1 MFTNNK
7 RRVRKVGRWLYVGL
21 ALLITITAIPIFPPE
36 AAAATVTPDVEI
48 IGGPGC
54 ANSLGT
60 QAGDNWGAW
69 NATLGQGAT
78 NVYSDS
84 GSNRYQCGVGEPI
97 HRFVDLGASIK
108 SDDYRVFVFVSGNFA
123 NNIIYVS
130 NSAGSNSWQP
140 SGTNYNTWK
149 VARNL
154 YYNED
159 YQDKWIEIT
168 ENIDLKNFRY
178 LSAYGSQI
186 YGGPASITQFG
197 VRIIPKSKYLPSAPQ
212 INVGAAGQTST
223 GWVKDPVNVWLDG
236 DVAPEGLNYYEYS
249 LNGGAFQ
256 RYTGPFTVS
265 DHGINTLYAR
275 TVDIKNQTSGLS
287 SGNVRVDKMPPTPPI
302 ITAAGNSNDYT
313 LSLQAGTDDYS
324 GLAHT
329 QFRIAGVVNQ
339 YWQDYSGPFH
349 INQDGKSTVYARS
362 IDNVGNVSQEVS
374 KEVIIDKKG
383 PTAPVIRATEV
394 GPTANNVNVVIDSGS
409 DPVNGIKMTQ
419 YRLSPEGAWQTYNGA
434 FTLSSEGVYDI
445 AARTFNT
452 LDVPSPV
459 VTQKVIIDRTKP
471 STPHITLSELSSS
484 SAYTNKP
491 VKFEISGSTDS
502 SPVHYEYQINEGAY
516 VPGLSGTLNTSG
528 LVKLAAVAV
537 DAAGN
542 RSAPATTNSFIDMEP
557 PEITLSPDSRDW
569 KEDAVNVDIHYL
581 DQHSGVDLTSI
592 QYKISN
598 SPDIP
603 DAWDTASDT
612 KTKITLSSEGEW
624 YVHAKVKDRAG
635 NVHET
640 TSKAI
645 RIQKAPQPVELSASS
660 VRNTEVDLQWTLP
673 SGYTEGYTYTLR
685 NLTTNQVWDVAHP
698 GNSFTD
704 TGLQGGHRYEYEVRT
719 SNHVGG
725 NAYSNRI
732 SVLTLPD
739 APDNIQVRTISR
751 TPARVTADITPV
763 VSADRYHLVAT
774 DMNTGQVVF
783 DNNSVTQD
791 VYNLVTDLAPGTV
804 YDISAAAINATGEG
818 AAKHV
823 SFLSLPDS
831 PSGFKDVTVREN
843 AIDLKWN
850 SVTTATYY
858 ELQRDKASVYQDVY
872 TEFSDTGLRAGT
884 EYDYAVSAE
893 NTSGYGDYT
902 HLGVITLP
910 EQVTTLAS
918 VNSDVYS
925 VTVGWEDVRGADGY
939 ILNVNGGQDVRIT
952 RGDNHYTFEG
962 LPAGTPATVRIRAYN
977 RSGIGQDAMI
987 TTTTTPTSVVH
998 PLAEDIQEHN
1008 AVITWDAVEGA
1019 TKYKVSIN
1027 GQDYYSTATR
1037 VLVSGLEGGSNYS
1050 FQVSSGNSG
1059 GFGPES
1065 SGELLTLPPQ
1075 VDNVKVDELGNGQ
1088 IRLSWDAAK
1097 SAHKYVIV
1105 RKDNDEILNTNETN
1119 ILLPNIQPG
1128 IIYSFS
1134 IQAVNTTG
1142 EGDVSP
1148 VKYRA
1153 LPGSISEDG
1162 MLIKDV
1168 TDTDL
1173 VATWK
1178 DASGADSYN
1187 VYKDDVFI
1195 GNTSGHVFNVT
1206 GLDSSTIYRI
1216 TVKPINTTGEG
1227 KPAQAEAETLPSPNF
1242 EFSKTETTNSE
1253 FLIRWESEHKND
1265 IFVLTDDQGIELY
1278 RGKDRSYTWKDL
1290 KEKKSYTVILWAENS
1305 EGKKTKEKQT
1315 IGKTSGTSA
1324 AGGGAGGGANPTQ
1337 NSVLPIV
1344 EQTPDIPMI
1353 QAEDVTANKKT
1364 NRFEDIDRTFN
1375 KDKINELAD
1384 KGIIKGTSDNLFEP
1398 SRPVT
1403 RVEFTSM
1410 LVRALNLPNEPDV
1423 SLSFEDINP
1432 SAWYIDPLKTAIK
1445 DQVARGFSSTVF
1457 APDRVINRE
1466 QAAKMTNNVVKSA
1479 PQQEVTVYSDT
1490 SNIVAWAREDVL
1502 GLTEHNLVQGY
1513 PDGSFRPKQDITR
1526 AEAAEVIY
1534 NMLLQKNK

>member
-1 MFTNNK
+1 MK
-7 RRVRKVGRWLYVGL
+7 RKWIYVIM
-21 ALLITITAIPIFPPE
+21 ALMITLTAIPIAPDK
-36 AAAATVTPDVEI
+36 AAAAPIEI
-48 IGGPGC
+48 IKENTSLNPRDLNEITVGLGG
-54 ANSLGT
+54 
-60 QAGDNWGAW
+60 
-69 NATLGQGAT
+69 
-78 NVYSDS
+78 
-84 GSNRYQCGVGEPI
+84 R
-97 HRFVDLGASIK
+97 
-108 SDDYRVFVFVSGNFA
+108 YRVADYDIYLYMDAQYDMTYGLSYMEDSFLGWTDWPYIGNTIPNKTWYQINDRITIQTVSAFRLGVY
-123 NNIIYVS
+123 NNGGIGPRLNVLGIRLV
-130 NSAGSNSWQP
+130 P
-140 SGTNYNTWK
+140 K
-149 VARNL
+149 VEQL
-154 YYNED
+154 P
-159 YQDKWIEIT
+159 
-168 ENIDLKNFRY
+168 
-178 LSAYGSQI
+178 
-186 YGGPASITQFG
+186 GPP
-197 VRIIPKSKYLPSAPQ
+197 V
-212 INVGAAGQTST
+212 INVGSEGQTS
-223 GWVKDPVNVWLDG
+223 GSWSRDPVNVWVNSG
-236 DVAPEGLNYYEYS
+236 SAPYGMKNYEYS
-249 LNGGAFQ
+249 INGSPFQ
-256 RYTGPFTVS
+256 TYNGTFSVS
-265 DHGINTLYAR
+265 DHGISTIYAR
-275 TVDIKNQTSGLS
+275 TIDSKNNVSGLS
-287 SGNVRVDKMPPTPPI
+287 SGIVRVDRMPPTPPI
-302 ITAAGNSNDYT
+302 ITTAGNSNDYT

-329 QFRIAGVVNQ
+329 QIRIAGVVNQ
-339 YWQDYSGPFH
+339 DWQDYSGPFH
-349 INQDGKSTVYARS
+349 INQDGKSTVFARS

-394 GPTANNVNVVIDSGS
+394 GPTANNVNVAIDSGS

-419 YRLSPEGAWQTYNGA
+419 YRLTPEGAWQTYNGA

-491 VKFEISGSTDS
+491 VNFEISGSTDS
-502 SPVHYEYQINEGAY
+502 SPIHYEYQINEGAY
-516 VPGLSGTLNTSG
+516 VPGSSGTLNTSG
-528 LVKLAAVAV
+528 VVKLAAVAV

-581 DQHSGVDLTSI
+581 DQHSGIDLMSM

-635 NVHET
+635 NVHKT

-645 RIQKAPQPVELSASS
+645 RIQKAPQPVELSASA

-739 APDNIQVRTISR
+739 APDNIQVRMISR

-939 ILNVNGGQDVRIT
+939 ILNVNGGPDVRIT
-952 RGDNHYTFEG
+952 RGDNHYTFKG
-962 LPAGTPATVRIRAYN
+962 LPAGTPATVGIRAYN

-998 PLAEDIQEHN
+998 PLAEDIQEHS

-1088 IRLSWDAAK
+1088 IHLSWDAAK

-1119 ILLPNIQPG
+1119 IVLPNIQPG

-1142 EGDVSP
+1142 EGDISP

-1168 TDTDL
+1168 TDTGL

-1178 DASGADSYN
+1178 EASGADSYN

-1195 GNTSGHVFNVT
+1195 GNTNDHVFNVT

-1216 TVKPINTTGEG
+1216 KVKAINTTGEG
-1227 KPAQAEAETLPSPNF
+1227 KQAQAEAETLPSPNF

-1265 IFVLTDDQGIELY
+1265 IFVLTDDQGVELY

-1290 KEKKSYTVILWAENS
+1290 REKKSYTVILWAENS

-1324 AGGGAGGGANPTQ
+1324 AAGGGAGGGANPTQ

-1344 EQTPDIPMI
+1344 EKTPDIPKI
-1353 QAEDVTANKKT
+1353 LTDNKKS

-1375 KDKINELAD
+1375 KGKINELAD
-1384 KGIIKGTSDNLFEP
+1384 KGIVKGTSDNLFEP

-1410 LVRALNLPNEPDV
+1410 LVRALNLPNEPDM

-1490 SNIVAWAREDVL
+1490 SKIVAWAREDVL

-1526 AEAAEVIY
+1526 AEAAEMIY
-1534 NMLLQKNK
+1534 NMLMKRQGLDAVPALLK

>member
-1 MFTNNK
+1 MYTINK
-7 RRVRKVGRWLYVGL
+7 RKDRKASRWVYVVL
-21 ALLITITAIPIFPPE
+21 AFLITITAIPLFPPE
-36 AAAATVTPDVEI
+36 AAAATVAPEI
-48 IGGPGC
+48 EIMGGPGC
-54 ANSLGT
+54 SNSLGT
-60 QAGDNWGAW
+60 QANDNWGNW
-69 NATLGQGAT
+69 NATLGHGAT
-78 NVYSDS
+78 NVYSGTGDYH
-84 GSNRYQCGVGEPI
+84 YQCGVGEPTYRYI
-97 HRFVDLGASIK
+97 DLGASIK
-108 SDDYRVFVFVSGNFA
+108 SDDYRVFIYVLGNFE
-123 NNIIYVS
+123 NNMIYVS
-130 NSAGSNSWQP
+130 DSAGSRWEP
-140 SGTNYNTWK
+140 DGTNLYTWTFTK
-149 VARNL
+149 TL
-154 YYNED
+154 YGRDD
-159 YQDKWIEIT
+159 YQGKWIEIT
-168 ENIDLKNFRY
+168 NDITLKNFRY
-178 LSAYGSQI
+178 LHSFGYKSSSR
-186 YGGPASITQFG
+186 PSSITQFG
-197 VRIIPKSKYLPSAPQ
+197 VRLIPKSKYLPSAPQ

-223 GWVKDPVNVWLDG
+223 GWVKDPVNVWIDG

-287 SGNVRVDKMPPTPPI
+287 SGNVRIDKMPPTPPI
-302 ITAAGNSNDYT
+302 IATAGNSNDYT

-329 QFRIAGVVNQ
+329 QYRVIGAVNQ
-339 YWQDYSGPFH
+339 NWQDYSGPFH

-362 IDNVGNVSQEVS
+362 IDNVGNVSQEVN

-383 PTAPVIRATEV
+383 PTAPVIRASEV
-394 GPTANNVNVVIDSGS
+394 GPTVNNVNVAIDSGS

-419 YRLSPEGAWQTYNGA
+419 YRLSPEGAWQTYNGVI
-434 FTLSSEGVYDI
+434 TLSSEGVYDI

-452 LDVPSPV
+452 LDVASPI

-471 STPHITLSELSSS
+471 STPHITLSKLSSS

-491 VKFEISGSTDS
+491 VNFEISGSTDTA
-502 SPVHYEYQINEGAY
+502 PIHYEYQINEGAY
-516 VPGLSGTLNTSG
+516 VPGSSGTLNTSG
-528 LVKLAAVAV
+528 MVKLAAVAV

-557 PEITLSPDSRDW
+557 PEITVTPDSRDW
-569 KEDAVNVDIHYL
+569 KEDEVKVGIQYQ
-581 DQHSGVDLTSI
+581 DQHSGIDLTSM

-598 SPDIP
+598 SPDTP
-603 DAWDTASDT
+603 AAWDTASDT
-612 KTKITLSSEGEW
+612 QTKLTLSSEGEW

-640 TSKAI
+640 TSKAL
-645 RIQKAPQPVELSASS
+645 RIQKAPQPVELTASAI
-660 VRNTEVDLQWTLP
+660 RNTEADLQWTLP
-673 SGYTEGYTYTLR
+673 SGYTDGYTYTLR
-685 NLTTNQVWDVAHP
+685 NLTTNQVWDVSHP

-704 TGLQGGHRYEYEVRT
+704 TGLQGGHRYEYEVRS

-739 APDNIQVRTISR
+739 APENIQIRTVSR
-751 TPARVTADITPV
+751 TPTRITAGITPV
-763 VSADRYHLVAT
+763 ASADRYHLVAT

-831 PSGFKDVTVREN
+831 PSGFKDVTVTEN

-872 TEFSDTGLRAGT
+872 TEFSDTGLHPGT
-884 EYDYAVSAE
+884 EYNYAVSAE

-910 EQVTTLAS
+910 EQVKTLAS

-925 VTVGWEDVRGADGY
+925 ITVGWEDVRGADGY
-939 ILNVNGGQDVRIT
+939 ILNVNGDPDVRIT
-952 RGDNHYTFEG
+952 RGDNRYTFDG
-962 LPAGTPATVRIRAYN
+962 LPAGKPATIRIRAYN

-987 TTTTTPTSVVH
+987 AATTTPVSVVH
-998 PLAEDIQEHN
+998 PTAEDIQEHS

-1027 GQDYYSTATR
+1027 GQDYYSTTTR

-1059 GFGPES
+1059 GFGPAS

-1075 VDNVKVDELGNGQ
+1075 VGNVKVDELGNGQ

-1097 SAHKYVIV
+1097 STHKYVIV
-1105 RKDNDEILNTNETN
+1105 RKDNGEILNTNKTN
-1119 ILLPNIQPG
+1119 IVLSNIQPG

-1142 EGDVSP
+1142 EGDASP

-1168 TDTDL
+1168 TDTGL

-1178 DASGADSYN
+1178 EASGADSYN
-1187 VYKDDVFI
+1187 VYKDEVLI

-1216 TVKPINTTGEG
+1216 TVRPINTTGEG

-1242 EFSKTETTNSE
+1242 EFSKTKTTNSE
-1253 FLIRWESEHKND
+1253 FLIEWESEHKND
-1265 IFVLTDDQGIELY
+1265 IFVLTDDQGVELY
-1278 RGKDRSYTWKDL
+1278 RGKDRSYSWNNL
-1290 KEKKSYTVILWAENS
+1290 KEKKSYTIILWAENS

-1324 AGGGAGGGANPTQ
+1324 AGGRGAGGGTNPTPK
-1337 NSVLPIV
+1337 SVLPIV
-1344 EQTPDIPMI
+1344 EQTPDIPKI
-1353 QAEDVTANKKT
+1353 QTGDVTVNKKS

-1384 KGIIKGTSDNLFEP
+1384 KGIIKGTSNNLFEP

-1410 LVRALNLPNEPDV
+1410 LVRALNLPNESDV

-1445 DQVARGFSSTVF
+1445 DQVARGFSSMVF

-1466 QAAKMTNNVVKSA
+1466 QAAKMTNNVVKSV
-1479 PQQEVTVYSDT
+1479 PQQEVSVYSDT
-1490 SNIVAWAREDVL
+1490 SNIIAWAREDVL
-1502 GLTEHNLVQGY
+1502 GLTEHNLVRGY
-1513 PDGSFRPKQDITR
+1513 PDGSFRPKQYITR

-1534 NMLLQKNK
+1534 NMLCFKK